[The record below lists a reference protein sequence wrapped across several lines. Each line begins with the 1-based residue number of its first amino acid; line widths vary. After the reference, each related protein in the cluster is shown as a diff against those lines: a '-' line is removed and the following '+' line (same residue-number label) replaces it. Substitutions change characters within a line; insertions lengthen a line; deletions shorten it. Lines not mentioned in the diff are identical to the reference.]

1 MVTTDYLDGKLGNM
15 LSVRNRSRFLT
26 VLALALVWTT
36 VAPAAGTAEPPAPAD
51 PTSRVERIDSTE
63 EPVELLSPDEVEQ
76 LEARDEEPGAEI
88 VGGALSNQEL
98 TYIVIALAA
107 AVLVLVLK

>member
-1 MVTTDYLDGKLGNM
+1 MVTTDHLDGKLGIM

-36 VAPAAGTAEPPAPAD
+36 VAPAAGTTKSSAPDA
-51 PTSRVERIDSTE
+51 PTSQVERIDSVE
-63 EPVELLSPDEVEQ
+63 EPVELLSPEEVDQ
-76 LEARDEEPGAEI
+76 LETRDEEPGAEI